1 MVSSGGV
8 SESGTEPFAEPR
20 AFVRQFRLAVDGEE
34 QRPFVSSSDRAVVGT
49 HESCD
54 VRLDDRTVSRF
65 HCEISVRDGRAWV
78 RDLDSKN
85 GTHVDGV
92 SVLEAHLHDG
102 ARLVVGHTTMR
113 VHIGGEVAIPLSRGA
128 EFGQLVGRSAQMR
141 HVFALLERAAQSK
154 ATLLLE
160 GETGT
165 GKEAAAASVHQLG
178 DRREKP
184 FVVVDCAAL
193 PPHLLESE
201 LFGHEKGAFTGAV
214 SRRPGAF
221 ETAAGG
227 TVFLDEIG
235 ELSPDLQPKLLRVLE
250 RHEVKRV
257 GADRYQKIDA
267 RIIAATHRNL
277 RSDVNSKRFRSDLYY
292 RLAVVLVTLPPLRE
306 RVEDLPLLVERL
318 LASLEAARR
327 PEAARLR
334 TPAFLAEL
342 AAHRWPGNVRELR
355 NYLERALALSGT
367 AAAAAPAAPSS
378 YKEAKERWERAYV
391 EELLR
396 AAGGNVAAAAREAKL
411 DRAAFYRL
419 LWRHG
424 MR

>member
-1 MVSSGGV
+1 M
-8 SESGTEPFAEPR
+8 SESGTEPFDQPR
-20 AFVRQFRLAVDGEE
+20 AFVTQFRLAVADGG
-34 QRPFVSSSDRAVVGT
+34 PVFVSASDRAVIGT
-49 HESCD
+49 NEGCD
-54 VRLDDRTVSRF
+54 FRLDDRTVSRF
-65 HCEISVRDGRAWV
+65 HCEISVRDGRAFV
-78 RDLDSKN
+78 RDLGSKN
-85 GTHVDGV
+85 GTRVDGV

-102 ARLVVGHTTMR
+102 ARLVVGHSTLHFT
-113 VHIGGEVAIPLSRGA
+113 IGGEVAIPLSRTA
-128 EFGQLVGRSAQMR
+128 QFGQLVGRSAQMR
-141 HVFALLERAAQSK
+141 HVFALLERAAASK

-165 GKEAAAASVHQLG
+165 GKEAAAESVHQAG
-178 DRREKP
+178 ARRDKP

-201 LFGHEKGAFTGAV
+201 LFGHEKGAFTGAAA
-214 SRRPGAF
+214 RRPGAF
-221 ETAAGG
+221 ETAQGG

-250 RHEVKRV
+250 RQEVKRI
-257 GADRYQKIDA
+257 GADRYHKIDA

-306 RVEDLPLLVERL
+306 RVEDLPVLVERL
-318 LASLEAARR
+318 LASLEVAKR

-355 NYLERALALSGT
+355 NYLERSLALSGT
-367 AAAAAPAAPSS
+367 AAPSTAAPAS

-396 AAGGNVAAAAREAKL
+396 AADGNVAAAAREARL

>member
-1 MVSSGGV
+1 MLSLASV
-8 SESGTEPFAEPR
+8 SESGTEPFDQPR
-20 AFVRQFRLAVDGEE
+20 AFVRQFRLVVGDGRE
-34 QRPFVSSSDRAVVGT
+34 FVSASDRAVIGT
-49 HESCD
+49 AEGCD
-54 VRLDDRTVSRF
+54 LRLDDRTVSRF
-65 HCEISVRDGRAWV
+65 HCEVSVRDGRAFV
-78 RDLDSKN
+78 RDLGSKN
-85 GTHVDGV
+85 GTLVDGV
-92 SVLEAHLHDG
+92 SVVEAHLHDG
-102 ARLVVGHTTMR
+102 ARLGVGHTTMHVR
-113 VHIGGEVAIPLSRGA
+113 IGGEVSIPLSRTQ
-128 EFGQLVGRSAQMR
+128 EFGVLVGRSAQMR

-165 GKEAAAASVHQLG
+165 GKEAAAESVHQASA
-178 DRREKP
+178 RRDQP
-184 FVVVDCAAL
+184 FVVVDCSAL

-201 LFGHEKGAFTGAV
+201 LFGHEKGAFTGAS
-214 SRRPGAF
+214 SRRLGAF
-221 ETAAGG
+221 ESAAGG

-235 ELSPDLQPKLLRVLE
+235 ELAPDLQPKLLRVLE
-250 RHEVKRV
+250 RQEVKRI

-306 RVEDLPLLVERL
+306 RVEDLPILVERL
-318 LASLEAARR
+318 LESLDAARG

-334 TPAFLAEL
+334 TPAFIGEL

-367 AAAAAPAAPSS
+367 AGAPTPAPPAS

-396 AAGGNVAAAAREAKL
+396 VADGNVAAAAREARL